1 MPSIEVTFQNPQQQ
15 ALRGVLETPDTETQG
30 YAIFAHCFTCSKNS
44 VAATYISR
52 ALAKRGI
59 AVLRFD
65 FTGLG
70 DSEGDFS
77 DTHFSSN
84 VEDLVAA
91 ANYLE
96 KEHVAPTLLIG
107 HSLGGAAVLAAA
119 QHLPDVKAVVTI
131 GAPATADHI
140 EHVFAGALNEIRQ
153 QTVAQVDLGGRTFSI
168 RKQLIDDLAQH
179 NTVEHIGALRKALLI
194 FHSPLDE
201 VVSIDEAARIFVAA
215 KHPKSFVSLDRAD
228 HLLSSK
234 TDAAYVAAVLTAWA
248 GQYLKASDAN
258 DRQPEAAS
266 SSLPAGTV
274 QVVEKDRKFAQ
285 QISTAHHRLVSDE
298 PRDVGGTDSGPNPYE
313 LLLAALGSCTAM
325 TLRMYAQRK
334 QLPLETIEV
343 TLSHERVH
351 AQDCAQCAQQEAR
364 VDLITRRIKLGGDLD
379 AHQRERLLEIAN
391 RCPVHR
397 TLENQIVINTESA
410 P

>member
-1 MPSIEVTFQNPQQQ
+1 MPSTEVTFHNPQQQ
-15 ALRGVLETPDTETQG
+15 ALRGVLETPEGEAQG

-52 ALAKRGI
+52 ALAQRGM

-70 DSEGDFS
+70 GSEGDFS
-77 DTHFSSN
+77 DTNFSSN
-84 VEDLVAA
+84 IEDLVAA
-91 ANYLE
+91 ANFLAENYA
-96 KEHVAPTLLIG
+96 APALLIG

-119 QHLPDVKAVVTI
+119 QHLPEVKAVVTI

-140 EHVFAGALNEIRQ
+140 AHVFAGALNEIRK
-153 QTVAQVDLGGRTFSI
+153 QTVAQVNLGGRTFSI

-228 HLLSSK
+228 HLLSNK
-234 TDAAYVAAVLTAWA
+234 TDAAYIAAVLTAWA
-248 GQYLKASDAN
+248 GQYLEASEAD
-258 DRQPEAAS
+258 DRQPEAAR

-274 QVVEKDRKFAQ
+274 QVVEKDQKFAQ
-285 QISTAHHRLVSDE
+285 QISTAHHRFVSDE
-298 PRDVGGTDSGPNPYE
+298 PRDVGGADSGPNPYE

-334 QLPLETIEV
+334 RLPLETIEV

-351 AQDCAQCAQQEAR
+351 AQDCADCSQQDAR
-364 VDLITRRIKLGGDLD
+364 VDLITRRIKLSGDLD
-379 AHQRERLLEIAN
+379 ARQRERLLEIAN

-397 TLENQIVINTESA
+397 TLENQIVINTEA
-410 P
+410 AQ